1 MMSSIKKMLIA
12 LTNPMKA
19 LDYGGAYSNYK
30 RVVSSF
36 ASVSIKEVQKLY
48 SEIFSSAF
56 MKDISLKSGS
66 RSGFGGLTML
76 TPFRA
81 PTIYVLCR
89 IFKPDIIVE
98 TGVANGFSSAFILYA
113 LEMNKKGRLYS
124 IDLPNQPG
132 QEINNHTGWLVPD
145 ILKNRWDLILGPSK
159 ERLPPLLNKL
169 GAIDAFYHDSDHS
182 YENMAF
188 EFACAWKY
196 LKPGGLLLADDITD
210 SRAFD
215 ELVKNK
221 KCIYRKLFKLGVAMK
236 K

>member
-1 MMSSIKKMLIA
+1 MSILKKMLIA
-12 LTNPMKA
+12 LTNPMKS
-19 LDYGGAYSNYK
+19 LDYGGAYLNYK
-30 RVVSSF
+30 KVISSLTGIS
-36 ASVSIKEVQKLY
+36 AKEVHRLY
-48 SEIFSSAF
+48 SEISSSDF
-56 MKDISLKSGS
+56 MSDIAMNSDS
-66 RSGFGGLTML
+66 RPGFGGLNML

-113 LEMNKKGRLYS
+113 LEMNKKGSLYS

-145 ILKNRWDLILGPSK
+145 ILQNRWKLILGPSK
-159 ERLPPLLNKL
+159 EKLPALLNKL
-169 GAIDAFYHDSDHS
+169 CVIDAFYHDSEHS
-182 YENMAF
+182 YENMVF
-188 EFACAWKY
+188 EFDCAWKY

-215 ELVKNK
+215 ELVENK
-221 KCIYRKLFKLGVAMK
+221 KCIAKKLFKLGIAMK